1 MERISIVQRG
11 MERVKNNS
19 EPIELNEFNSRIK
32 KGGWSEDTSI
42 ASPREKIFRPSGT
55 PERRRKKRGR
65 GKKGGE
71 RKGKGKAPVTC
82 LDHPRDK
89 RGANRARTN

>member
-1 MERISIVQRG
+1 M
-11 MERVKNNS
+11 KNNS

-32 KGGWSEDTSI
+32 KGGWSEIHPSLLH
-42 ASPREKIFRPSGT
+42 ARKSFAHRERPSDA
-55 PERRRKKRGR
+55 ERKGGGEKR
-65 GKKGGE
+65 GGE

-89 RGANRARTN
+89 RGADRARTN